1 MNGKRLLRCMI
12 PRLTMQVYTGLSL
25 AVIVL
30 SVSIL
35 SVFIPGTTGAVAY
48 ADSHQHSNQE
58 PDHKNSIRGRI
69 NLLDLNGKLKNQRSN
84 VAVFIDEVQGD
95 HGAAIAAENP
105 AVSQRGRRFRPGT
118 MTVLKGTAVDFKND
132 DRVLHNV
139 FSLSTNQ
146 PFDLG
151 NYERGTSRSVTFD
164 NPGLVKV
171 YCNLHS
177 KMVLNVLVLENPM
190 SATTNADGDFL
201 LENIPDGTY
210 RLRVW
215 QEFSDEM
222 SIDVSLSGN
231 QTLELDI
238 ELQESKSFVQHN
250 NKYGKPYRGKY

>member
-1 MNGKRLLRCMI
+1 MLF
-12 PRLTMQVYTGLSL
+12 TGLLL
-25 AVIVL
+25 AASVL

-35 SVFIPGTTGAVAY
+35 LVFMPGNKGAAAY
-48 ADSHQHSNQE
+48 ADSLQHSNQE
-58 PDHKNSIRGRI
+58 ADGKNSIRGRI

-84 VAVFIDEVQGD
+84 VAIFIDDIQVD
-95 HGAAIAAENP
+95 PSTATKAENP

-118 MTVLKGTAVDFKND
+118 MTVLKGTKVDFMND

-139 FSLSTNQ
+139 FSLSTTQ

-177 KMVLNVLVLENPM
+177 NMVLNVLVLENPI
-190 SATTNADGDFL
+190 ATTTNADGDFV
-201 LENIPDGTY
+201 LENIPDGSYT
-210 RLRVW
+210 LRVW
-215 QEFSDEM
+215 QEFSDEK
-222 SIDVSLSGN
+222 SIDVSVSGN

-238 ELQESKSFVQHN
+238 ELQESKTFIQHN